1 MPYPPNQSSR
11 QIVPHTPLPEYYS
24 DSSQRQEFVRE
35 LFDHT
40 AQDYDWINQMVSFGT
55 GRWYREWTLRR
66 AGLSEGMRVID
77 VACGTGLVTRCA
89 ASIVGLSGSVIGL
102 DTSVGM
108 LLRAQQRGCK
118 ALVQARAEHLP
129 FPDAF
134 FDVVSMGYALRHMS
148 DLKTTFME
156 YMRVLKPGGA
166 LLILEISRPRSGVA
180 FRLAR
185 VYLKSIVP
193 WMAWLGTGNSSA
205 QTLMRYF
212 WDTIEQ
218 CVPAEVILAGI
229 KEAGFNKCR
238 LSERFGGLI
247 RDYTAAKP

>member
-1 MPYPPNQSSR
+1 M
-11 QIVPHTPLPEYYS
+11 
-24 DSSQRQEFVRE
+24 
-35 LFDHT
+35 
-40 AQDYDWINQMVSFGT
+40 
-55 GRWYREWTLRR
+55 
-66 AGLSEGMRVID
+66 
-77 VACGTGLVTRCA
+77 TRCA

-134 FDVVSMGYALRHMS
+134 FDLVTMGYALRHVS

-185 VYLKSIVP
+185 VYLKFIVP
-193 WMAWLGTGNSSA
+193 WMAWLGTGNRSA

-218 CVPAEVILAGI
+218 SVPAEVILAGI

-247 RDYTAAKP
+247 RDYAAAKP

>member
-1 MPYPPNQSSR
+1 
-11 QIVPHTPLPEYYS
+11 
-24 DSSQRQEFVRE
+24 
-35 LFDHT
+35 
-40 AQDYDWINQMVSFGT
+40 
-55 GRWYREWTLRR
+55 
-66 AGLSEGMRVID
+66 
-77 VACGTGLVTRCA
+77 
-89 ASIVGLSGSVIGL
+89 
-102 DTSVGM
+102 
-108 LLRAQQRGCK
+108 
-118 ALVQARAEHLP
+118 
-129 FPDAF
+129 
-134 FDVVSMGYALRHMS
+134 
-148 DLKTTFME
+148 
-156 YMRVLKPGGA
+156 MRVLKLGGA
-166 LLILEISRPRSGVA
+166 LVILEIARPRSGVA

-193 WMAWLGTGNSSA
+193 WMAWLGTGNRSA